1 MGLVKKIQN
10 KKRSKSIGAL
20 EVEGQT
26 VTDPTAKAIALNNFF
41 SNIGKELA
49 KKFETSTDTN
59 KLPSCIYRVTPT
71 INSFALPDVPKI
83 EAACKKLNPI
93 KAAGLDNISSRE
105 IKDTAPEFSIGLSTV
120 INKMFLTNTYPDL
133 WKIAKV
139 KSAFKKG
146 SSKVHKNYRPLS
158 LLTIPSKI
166 SENIICQQ
174 VDTHMKDHKPSSN
187 NQWGFKQSVST
198 ETILLYL
205 TETWK
210 MALDNGSVVGALFID
225 FEKAFD
231 TIEHQ
236 TLGMKLQAVG
246 ISGNCYSLLMN
257 YLTDRQQY
265 VDNEGAVSNL
275 CPVEYGVPQGS
286 LLGPRLF
293 SIYVNDMPE
302 ASKIGEIHLYAD
314 DTTAFVISKTVDE
327 AVLSLNLI
335 AKDIERWCNKNK
347 LTISK
352 DKTEYMIISSRNF
365 IGPTNQVAINGNNI
379 RQVTKTKCL
388 GVTIDS
394 HLSWSDHILNITK
407 SFNSKLAFLK
417 RISFLP
423 QPVMEEIYFKTI
435 IPSVAYG
442 MLVWGTCLES
452 KLSPLE
458 KLHARAAKIVCKLG
472 RETSSD
478 QAILTTG
485 WMKLSYIYKKRIAT
499 FMHDCYYKTTDPRLA
514 NLFEKDTARSTRNNK
529 LKVIRPNIEVGRLS
543 LRYRGPTVWNFL
555 PNDLKTVESREIFK
569 NALKRHS
576 RHINMISF
584 TKGTTF
590 NHNKE
595 KDFIYF

>member
-1 MGLVKKIQN
+1 M
-10 KKRSKSIGAL
+10 
-20 EVEGQT
+20 
-26 VTDPTAKAIALNNFF
+26 
-41 SNIGKELA
+41 
-49 KKFETSTDTN
+49 
-59 KLPSCIYRVTPT
+59 
-71 INSFALPDVPKI
+71 
-83 EAACKKLNPI
+83 
-93 KAAGLDNISSRE
+93 AAGLDNISSRE
-105 IKDTAPEFSIGLSTV
+105 IKDTAQEFSIGLSTV
-120 INKMFLTNTYPDL
+120 INKMFLTSTYPDL

-139 KSAFKKG
+139 KSAFEKG
-146 SSKVHKNYRPLS
+146 SSKVRKNYRPLS

-174 VDTHMKDHKPSSN
+174 VDTHMKEHKLSSN

-225 FEKAFD
+225 LEKAFD

-236 TLGMKLQAVG
+236 TLEMKLQAVG

-257 YLTDRQQY
+257 YLADRQQY
-265 VDNEGAVSNL
+265 VDIEGAVSNL
-275 CPVEYGVPQGS
+275 CPVDYGVPQGS
-286 LLGPRLF
+286 LVGPRLF

-314 DTTAFVISKTVDE
+314 DTTSFVISKTVDE

-347 LTISK
+347 LTINK

-365 IGPTNQVAINGNNI
+365 IGPMNQVAMNGNNI

-388 GVTIDS
+388 GVTIDGQ
-394 HLSWSDHILNITK
+394 LSWSDHILNITK

-423 QPVMEEIYFKTI
+423 QTVMEEIYFKTI
-435 IPSVAYG
+435 IPSVVYG

-472 RETSSD
+472 RETSSY
-478 QAILTTG
+478 QAIITTG
-485 WMKLSYIYKKRIAT
+485 WMKLSYIYKKRIGT
-499 FMHDCYYKTTDPRLA
+499 FMHDCYYKTTDPRVA

-529 LKVIRPNIEVGRLS
+529 LKEIRPNIEVGRLS
-543 LRYRGPTVWNFL
+543 QSCKNLLTFL
-555 PNDLKTVESREIFK
+555 QTLNLCSQPS
-569 NALKRHS
+569 
-576 RHINMISF
+576 SF
-584 TKGTTF
+584 
-590 NHNKE
+590 
-595 KDFIYF
+595 